1 MYATSFVFVID
12 VCMLMKQNNQ
22 LYNQN
27 VIQYTIVYLHI
38 LQFLVSN
45 NTYLRIITVL
55 VVDATFMTF

>member
-27 VIQYTIVYLHI
+27 VIQYTIVCLHI

-45 NTYLRIITVL
+45 NTYLRIITFL
-55 VVDATFMTF
+55 VVDATFMIF